1 MEDSQISVLPP
12 DLAQEAQNLRREWE
26 ARNRQLMQERLFG
39 HVSQSSSAL
48 SSILRS
54 SGAGMLLHKYSCRI
68 QQLNLFMMFFVMN
81 LKFEVLMV
89 ENYIL
94 WRVMPCSLQGWR
106 LHIPPKQQCL
116 FGRVCGIT
124 SQKTVILYY

>member
-54 SGAGMLLHKYSCRI
+54 SGTGKLLNKYSCRI
-68 QQLNLFMMFFVMN
+68 QQLNLFVMFFMMN
-81 LKFEVLMV
+81 LALEVLMA
-89 ENYIL
+89 ENINIMFI
-94 WRVMPCSLQGWR
+94 WV
-106 LHIPPKQQCL
+106 
-116 FGRVCGIT
+116 
-124 SQKTVILYY
+124 

>member
-54 SGAGMLLHKYSCRI
+54 SGTGKLLYKYE
-68 QQLNLFMMFFVMN
+68 QLSLFIVFFMES
-81 LKFEVLMV
+81 LTFEVFME
-89 ENYIL
+89 ENINF
-94 WRVMPCSLQGWR
+94 M
-106 LHIPPKQQCL
+106 L
-116 FGRVCGIT
+116 FWV
-124 SQKTVILYY
+124 

>member
-54 SGAGMLLHKYSCRI
+54 SGTGMLFHRYTYRN
-68 QQLNLFMMFFVMN
+68 QQLNLSMMFFVMN
-81 LKFEVLMV
+81 LRFYVITAENCVL
-89 ENYIL
+89 
-94 WRVMPCSLQGWR
+94 WGVMPCSLQGWR
-106 LHIPPKQQCL
+106 LHIPPEHQCL
-116 FGRVCGIT
+116 YFPVRQT
-124 SQKTVILYY
+124 M

>member
-54 SGAGMLLHKYSCRI
+54 SATGMLLHKCSCRI
-68 QQLNLFMMFFVMN
+68 QQLNLFMMFFLMN
-81 LKFEVLMV
+81 LRFEVLMA
-89 ENYIL
+89 ENCVL
-94 WRVMPCSLQGWR
+94 WGVMPCSLQGWR
-106 LHIPPKQQCL
+106 LHIPLLNICACL
-116 FGRVCGIT
+116 ADYVASHPRR
-124 SQKTVILYY
+124 L

>member
-54 SGAGMLLHKYSCRI
+54 SGTGKLLHKYEYSRSV
-68 QQLNLFMMFFVMN
+68 QQLRLFIMFFMAN
-81 LKFEVLMV
+81 LRFQVLMA
-89 ENYIL
+89 ENINI
-94 WRVMPCSLQGWR
+94 M
-106 LHIPPKQQCL
+106 L
-116 FGRVCGIT
+116 FWV
-124 SQKTVILYY
+124 S